1 MLVLMMLSMSG
12 PSLIRKCNDAPI
24 FLPEEETHM
33 LDSLYGLL
41 SGMYEQE
48 APMFFFDP
56 NLLSEDSLEL
66 LGVPPQLAG
75 RIGRYRNSGGRFRE
89 PHDLLKIYGM
99 DSNLYLKLEPW
110 VIRATPHRVASGED
124 SGTFPMDINTLQYR
138 HLVERLKLSP
148 ELSAR
153 VLRYRDALGGFVDT
167 SQLNEVYGMDSV
179 ALAMLMPRLRVS
191 ASFEPNKIH
200 LNSDAAE
207 EMQRHPYIS
216 RELAGSIV
224 IFREINGRI
233 RDEKELSGFV
243 GLSSGDLEKLLPYIR
258 F

>member
-1 MLVLMMLSMSG
+1 MMLSLIG
-12 PSLIRKCNDAPI
+12 PSLIRKCNEAPI
-24 FLPEEETHM
+24 FLPEEETQL

-41 SGMYEQE
+41 SGNYAQE
-48 APMFFFDP
+48 VTMFFFDP

-75 RIGRYRNSGGRFRE
+75 RIGRYRKSGGRFRE
-89 PHDLLKIYGM
+89 SHDLLKIYGL
-99 DSNLYLKLEPW
+99 DSALYLKLEPW
-110 VIRATPHRVASGED
+110 VIAARPDRVALAAD
-124 SGTFPMDINTLQYR
+124 SGTFPMDINTAHYR
-138 HLVERLKLSP
+138 NLVEGLKLSP
-148 ELSAR
+148 ELSSR
-153 VLRYRDALGGFVDT
+153 ILRYRDALGGFVDI
-167 SQLNEVYGMDSV
+167 SQLNEVYGMDSGAV
-179 ALAMLMPRLRVS
+179 AKLTPRLRIS
-191 ASFEPNKIH
+191 AGFEPQKIH

-224 IFREINGRI
+224 VFREVNGQV

-243 GLSSGDLEKLLPYIR
+243 GLSSRDLEKLLPYIQ